1 MSGKLTR
8 HLLFGI
14 ALVICLGCWAWTFGT
29 LALFG
34 HPGAARWTAMVTVS
48 AIATEALVWVGA
60 FTLGW
65 SAFASRRRLWA
76 RLTGN
81 RMTP

>member
-1 MSGKLTR
+1 MNGKLTR
-8 HLLFGI
+8 WILFGS
-14 ALVICLGCWAWTFGT
+14 ALAICLGCWAFTFGI
-29 LALFG
+29 LILFG
-34 HPGAARWTAMVTVS
+34 HPGAMRWTAMVTVS
-48 AIATEALVWVGA
+48 AFASEATLWVGA

-81 RMTP
+81 RMTS

>member
-1 MSGKLTR
+1 MNGKILRWT
-8 HLLFGI
+8 LFGI
-14 ALVICLGCWAWTFGT
+14 ALAVCAGCWAFTFGT
-29 LALFG
+29 LLLFG

-48 AIATEALVWVGA
+48 AIASEATVWVGA

-76 RLTGN
+76 RLAGQET
-81 RMTP
+81 RS

>member
-1 MSGKLTR
+1 MSSRLIRWT
-8 HLLFGI
+8 LFGI
-14 ALVICLGCWAWTFGT
+14 VLAVCASCWAWTFGT
-29 LALFG
+29 LLLFG

-48 AIATEALVWVGA
+48 AFATEATVWVGA

-76 RLTGN
+76 RITG
-81 RMTP
+81 RGTAP

>member
-1 MSGKLTR
+1 MSGKTTR
-8 HLLFGI
+8 FVLFGL
-14 ALVICLGCWAWTFGT
+14 AVAICAACWAFTFGT

-48 AIATEALVWVGA
+48 AFATEAVVWVGA

-76 RLTGN
+76 RLTGS
-81 RMTP
+81 MT

>member
-1 MSGKLTR
+1 MDGKLAR
-8 HLLFGI
+8 RLVFGI
-14 ALVICLGCWAWTFGT
+14 AAAVCVGCWVYTFGS
-29 LALFG
+29 LWLFG

-48 AIATEALVWVGA
+48 AIATEAMVWVGA

-76 RLTGN
+76 RITGQGAVS
-81 RMTP
+81 